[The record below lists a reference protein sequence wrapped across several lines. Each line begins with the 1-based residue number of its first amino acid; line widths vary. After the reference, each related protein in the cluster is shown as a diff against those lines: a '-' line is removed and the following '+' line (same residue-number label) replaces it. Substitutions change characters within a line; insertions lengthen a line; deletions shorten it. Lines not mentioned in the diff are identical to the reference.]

1 MIQRLRH
8 CAIRFGVGLLGGLLM
23 WVVAGSLAYADHFP
37 AEAVSTTKHNLAQNP
52 NILFGSASTLKGGS
66 EVCVYCHTPHGAGY
80 AGLLN
85 TGFPPLWNRKI
96 NTDTAYQTYDQA
108 GSPSFEASSAT
119 TLNGKVK
126 GVSLACLSCHDGTI
140 AFDALINLQGSG
152 GYVPGNSQAGP
163 LGTPVPGDTTLSN
176 AMFGAYGGATP
187 GGAVDGNRT
196 FKEGNRPGATTIQ
209 GQGPFAGATYTNDT
223 LEDLTGGFG
232 AQPFP
237 NLGTDLRDD
246 HPISFQI
253 PCGTVAVGCDP
264 QFGQVIAG
272 AEADPNGKLLYLKRD
287 QGGGGI
293 YPQDKR
299 DRIRAYASDGGT
311 VATGSNTSAYIEC
324 ASCHN
329 PHTPRTLFL
338 RLPSDVNNAGV
349 FADNGVG
356 LPSGGGNQTALS
368 AGIVNGTYWSHAPN
382 QASAICL
389 SCHQK

>member
-1 MIQRLRH
+1 MQRLGR
-8 CAIRFGVGLLGGLLM
+8 CAFRFGVGLLGGLLLSS
-23 WVVAGSLAYADHFP
+23 GLSSLALANHFP

-52 NILFGSASTLKGGS
+52 NILFGNTSTLKGGS

-80 AGLLN
+80 ANLLN
-85 TGFPPLWNRKI
+85 TGFPPLWNRMI

-108 GSPSFEASSAT
+108 GSPSFEASSASS
-119 TLNGKVK
+119 LNGKVK

-140 AFDALINLQGSG
+140 AFDALINLPGSG
-152 GYVPGNSQAGP
+152 GYVPANATAGNI
-163 LGTPVPGDTTLSN
+163 PGDTTLSN
-176 AMFGAYGGATP
+176 AYFGPFGGNV
-187 GGAVDGNRT
+187 VDGNRSFSENT
-196 FKEGNRPGATTIQ
+196 RVITGTALGNPFGGSLYGNNTLSTGPGEGAS
-209 GQGPFAGATYTNDT
+209 
-223 LEDLTGGFG
+223 
-232 AQPFP
+232 PFP

-253 PCGTVAVGCDP
+253 PCGTTATGCDP
-264 QFGQVIAG
+264 QFGQMIAG
-272 AEADPNGKLLYLKRD
+272 SEADPNGKLLYLKRD
-287 QGGGGI
+287 LGGGGI

-311 VATGSNTSAYIEC
+311 VSTGTRNSAYIEC

-338 RLPSDVNNAGV
+338 RLPSDVNNSGV
-349 FADNGVG
+349 FADSGIG

-368 AGIVNGTYWSHAPN
+368 SGVVNGTYWSHAPN
-382 QASAICL
+382 QASAICI

>member
-1 MIQRLRH
+1 MQKLGH
-8 CAIRFGVGLLGGLLM
+8 CAFRSSIGLLGGLLLS
-23 WVVAGSLAYADHFP
+23 AGLSSPALADHFP

-52 NILFGSASTLKGGS
+52 NILFGNTSTLKGGS

-85 TGFPPLWNRKI
+85 TGFPPLWNRMI

-140 AFDALINLQGSG
+140 AFDALINLPGSG
-152 GYVPGNSQAGP
+152 GYVPNNATAGN
-163 LGTPVPGDTTLSN
+163 VPGDTALSN
-176 AMFGAYGGATP
+176 AYF
-187 GGAVDGNRT
+187 
-196 FKEGNRPGATTIQ
+196 
-209 GQGPFAGATYTNDT
+209 GPFGGNVVDANRSFSENTRVITGTALGNPFGGSLYTNNT
-223 LEDLTGGFG
+223 LSTGPGEG
-232 AQPFP
+232 ASPFP

-253 PCGTVAVGCDP
+253 PCGTTANGCDP
-264 QFGQVIAG
+264 QFGQLIAG
-272 AEADPNGKLLYLKRD
+272 SEADPNGKLLYLKRD
-287 QGGGGI
+287 LGGGGI

-311 VATGSNTSAYIEC
+311 VSTGSNTSAYIEC

-349 FADNGVG
+349 FADSGVG

-368 AGIVNGTYWSHAPN
+368 AGVVNGTYWSHAPN
-382 QASAICL
+382 QASAICI